1 MEDVWSDC
9 SMITPAL
16 NLVFTTASLDS
27 RITFTRTTG
36 ASNPATYVGSN
47 GYITSAANNAPRFDY
62 DPVTLVCKGLL
73 IEESR
78 ANSFK
83 YSNEFTQ
90 SGTWAPAAGVTV
102 SNNQAVG
109 LDGLTSADQLIE
121 TATTGTHRLS
131 HNTGLAISGIFT
143 MSCWFKIATGA
154 PYASL
159 WLTDSG
165 GTNQALAWFNVASGS
180 GVSTSTLGSGSV
192 TSATMENWGNGWYR
206 CILTGTPG
214 AGTSMFGYVAMTATS
229 GVNSYAGDGSRSFYL
244 WGAQLEA
251 GAFVTSYNPTTTTA
265 LTRNA
270 DVATITGTN
279 FSGFWQASKG
289 GVLVRA
295 RPGTVSGTRPGVQ
308 FDDNTADNIIALRG
322 NTTNPELYVK
332 ATTDQAQID
341 AGTIAANT
349 SYRLAGTWATNDCA
363 ASLNGAA
370 TVLDTSATIPAVT
383 QMRIGSDGTNY
394 LNGHIEAIEYYDQR
408 LLDASMQVVSSPAG
422 YRSIIGPVMR
432 DTIIR

>member
-1 MEDVWSDC
+1 MTSVK
-9 SMITPAL
+9 IPNLPAL
-16 NLVFTTASLDS
+16 RPSLNFDFAKIKTPDPRVTFSRAS
-27 RITFTRTTG
+27 T
-36 ASNPATYVGSN
+36 ATYFDQFGVLQ
-47 GYITSAANNAPRFDY
+47 TAAAGVARFDHN
-62 DPVTLVCKGLL
+62 PVTGESLGLL
-73 IEESR
+73 IEEQRTNLLLRSQEFDY
-78 ANSFK
+78 ASWAKTNVTVTADAVIAPDGTLSADAIAATTVNGAHQIYQGYTPFNNGTTYTFSFFVK
-83 YSNEFTQ
+83 SN
-90 SGTWAPAAGVTV
+90 GVTSVYVLTGDTV
-102 SNNQAVG
+102 SLPLVCTFD
-109 LDGLTSADQLIE
+109 LSAA
-121 TATTGTHRLS
+121 TAST
-131 HNTGLAISGIFT
+131 
-143 MSCWFKIATGA
+143 
-154 PYASL
+154 
-159 WLTDSG
+159 G
-165 GTNQALAWFNVASGS
+165 GTITNV
-180 GVSTSTLGSGSV
+180 
-192 TSATMENWGNGWYR
+192 GNGWYR
-206 CILTGTPG
+206 CTIT
-214 AGTSMFGYVAMTATS
+214 AACTATIGTGIYIRLTS
-229 GVNSYAGDGSRSFYL
+229 GSFVGDGSSGVYL

-251 GAFVTSYNPTTTTA
+251 GAFATSYIPTTTTA

-295 RPGTVSGTRPGVQ
+295 RPGTVSGTRPWVQ

-322 NTTNPELYVK
+322 NTTNPELYIK
-332 ATTDQAQID
+332 AITDQAAID